1 MTTDHEASRPVH
13 MVISVFCGLHIT
25 VCLEGRAVKFA
36 HHRSHAISHSSYKCH
51 EVRAPKP
58 PNFTRVAKDD
68 AHPGLLQNT
77 AKALELYA
85 LWSCSAHNSQ
95 AELNLNHHCDFL
107 HSLLMLVLLLWPW
120 RGLQTLGD
128 SRNAECLPWCLHLSF
143 VASSA
148 RARLRRLSCCRA
160 LDRVLHTKTRR
171 CGPRRVPVPP
181 CLSRLRLPSRRAEG
195 LLSTPTIL
203 GGVV

>member
-1 MTTDHEASRPVH
+1 MRCA
-13 MVISVFCGLHIT
+13 G
-25 VCLEGRAVKFA
+25 A
-36 HHRSHAISHSSYKCH
+36 
-51 EVRAPKP
+51 P
-58 PNFTRVAKDD
+58 PNPQTQTAEFHARVAKED
-68 AHPGLLQNT
+68 AHRTFATYSKSSMHFG
-77 AKALELYA
+77 ALEL
-85 LWSCSAHNSQ
+85 HTRFTTHK
-95 AELNLNHHCDFL
+95 LNLNHHCDFL

-128 SRNAECLPWCLHLSF
+128 SRNAECLPWCLHLSC

-148 RARLRRLSCCRA
+148 RARLRQLSRCRA
-160 LDRVLHTKTRR
+160 LDRVLHAKTRR

-195 LLSTPTIL
+195 LLSTLTIL